1 MACLVRKLVNSV
13 RSWTTGSGGRGC
25 FYLLPGV
32 PSLDLTEASGH
43 FLNAFIRHVSRSVTY
58 TEVNVVLCRSKS
70 IFSPVIHSMARD
82 VINLRSVIVVVS
94 PHGLKVHGMNRWI
107 SSEAGVRARQD
118 EEGKVNET
126 NKHTPQKGCAQS
138 H

>member
-1 MACLVRKLVNSV
+1 M
-13 RSWTTGSGGRGC
+13 
-25 FYLLPGV
+25 
-32 PSLDLTEASGH
+32 
-43 FLNAFIRHVSRSVTY
+43 
-58 TEVNVVLCRSKS
+58 EVNVFLCRLKN
-70 IFSPVIHSMARD
+70 IFSPVIHSMVRD
-82 VINLRSVIVVVS
+82 VINLRTVIVVVS
-94 PHGLKVHGMNRWI
+94 PHGLKVHGMNRCWI

>member
-1 MACLVRKLVNSV
+1 M
-13 RSWTTGSGGRGC
+13 
-25 FYLLPGV
+25 
-32 PSLDLTEASGH
+32 PSLDFTEASGH
-43 FLNAFIRHVSRSVTY
+43 FLNAFICHVSRSVTY
-58 TEVNVVLCRSKS
+58 MEVNVFLCRLKS

-82 VINLRSVIVVVS
+82 VINLRTVIVGVS
-94 PHGLKVHGMNRWI
+94 PQGLKVHGMNRWI